1 LRKHI
6 NTYISID
13 ASLLL
18 LKNMF
23 VSQCLG
29 GKGGK
34 LLPALGLKQGHAEPD
49 GKKKTLVMI

>member
-1 LRKHI
+1 
-6 NTYISID
+6 
-13 ASLLL
+13 
-18 LKNMF
+18 MF

-49 GKKKTLVMI
+49 GKKKTASNDLGKLTIMTIKYY